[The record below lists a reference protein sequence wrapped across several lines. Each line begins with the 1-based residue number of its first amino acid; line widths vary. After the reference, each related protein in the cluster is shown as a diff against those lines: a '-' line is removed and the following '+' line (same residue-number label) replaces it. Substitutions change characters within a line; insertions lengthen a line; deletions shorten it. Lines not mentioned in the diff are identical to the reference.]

1 MISILIASMGRPS
14 LVDTLTSVTAARR
27 PETEAIEI
35 VIADDSSDGAVTRL
49 LAGRAFDLPLRV
61 LPVGAGNVAL
71 ARNACLDAAAGD
83 LLIFVDDD
91 ETVEPGWIEGH
102 LSAARDHA
110 ADAVFGPVFPVYP
123 EGTPAWFVAANP
135 LFQDWDWQHDGK
147 PTPRGRT
154 GNTLIRRAALGT
166 LRFDPAYGR
175 SGGEDDD
182 FFLRLAASGARMVV
196 TDRARVHE
204 RVPAERARAAYPL
217 RRAYRTGQLY
227 AALRL
232 RGRGRRFAL
241 MFTLDAAV
249 KTAVG
254 LGIGAPLFLVARV
267 PGYRLMQRG
276 ANNLGKLKGA
286 FGARPGA
293 AWP

>member
-14 LVDTLTSVTAARR
+14 LIDTLTSIAAARR
-27 PETEAIEI
+27 PEGEAVEL
-35 VIADDSSDGAVTRL
+35 VIADDSADGAVLRL
-49 LAGRAFDLPLRV
+49 LAGRDVGLPLRV
-61 LPVGAGNVAL
+61 IPVGAGNVAL

-91 ETVEPGWIEGH
+91 ETVEPDWIEGH
-102 LSAARDHA
+102 LSAAGNFS
-110 ADAVFGPVFPVYP
+110 ADAVFGPVFPAYP

-135 LFQDWDWQHDGK
+135 LFQDWDWQDDGK

-154 GNTLIRRAALGT
+154 GNTLIRRSALGQ
-166 LRFDPAYGR
+166 LRFDPAFGR
-175 SGGEDDD
+175 TGGEDDD
-182 FFLRLAASGARMVV
+182 FFLRLAAGGARMVV

-217 RRAYRTGQLY
+217 RRACRTGQLY

-232 RGRGRRFAL
+232 KGRSRRFAL
-241 MFTLDAAV
+241 LFTLDAAV
-249 KTAVG
+249 KTVVG
-254 LGIGAPLFLVARV
+254 LGIGAPLFLFARA

-276 ANNLGKLKGA
+276 INNLGKLRGV

-293 AWP
+293 AWS